1 MTSSFSAFIADLI
14 RKPVND
20 VLQMPVYSDMDAAHD
35 DTQCVI
41 VNTDD
46 AEEIIPGNLTEKIT
60 FFIYIRLDPVQH
72 TAAEMRSLEGD
83 LQRAIVDTLNSLQ
96 RMQELD
102 VYGCR
107 ATLLDCVYSEVLPVE
122 ADQPYYQSRMRA
134 RAYLQF

>member
-14 RKPVND
+14 RKPVNA
-20 VLQMPVYSDMDAAHD
+20 VLQMHVYSDMDAAHD

-60 FFIYIRLDPVQH
+60 FFIYIRLDPTRH
-72 TAAEMRSLEGD
+72 TAVEMRAIEGD

-122 ADQPYYQSRMRA
+122 ADQPFYQSRMRA